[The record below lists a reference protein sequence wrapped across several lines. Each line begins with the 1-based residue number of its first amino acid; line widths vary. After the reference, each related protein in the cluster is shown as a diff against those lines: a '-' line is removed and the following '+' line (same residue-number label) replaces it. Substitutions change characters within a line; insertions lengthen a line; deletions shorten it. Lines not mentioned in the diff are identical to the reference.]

1 MTSIVIPVST
11 PGANESANDLNRA
24 ADAVVKL
31 AKGLDAER
39 AAATAVVQAR
49 REAIATSKAMAQADK
64 DRLATVKAT
73 TEAIKQESAAAR
85 QAAEME
91 MRDII
96 AQRSKLG
103 GGGNGGGGNGGGGGG
118 GNHGGGFSSGI
129 RRHAGLVSG
138 ALSGGMPDIGSVAS
152 GLIAGGGVAV
162 VAAGAAAVGLG
173 IAAVVGSMRQAS
185 EAATRLAENVR
196 HAAEFVRDANHEAGN
211 AAGSA
216 MDSNGSALIAAQTR
230 NPNAL
235 AAARKSVMS
244 LPGVSASD
252 ALSMEKSGLSDG
264 QKKAAAMAAAITGG
278 SVAGYG
284 EKLRSGHVNMSDPNQ
299 MASYL
304 LSMEGRFM
312 SPAATGA
319 AFDLGQQG
327 AGDINDR
334 TRSQATSALDA
345 LSPSSQ
351 SAGAKEGRYDRMK
364 SSLTRNAP
372 LSARAKA
379 NNARQ
384 SDRIKLEEEAE
395 HESFFD
401 QWTGLAGSLFGGA
414 GNKNQQLLK
423 YDRSFL
429 FGENIGSKVVIAN
442 GNKN

>member
-64 DRLATVKAT
+64 DRLASVKAT

-103 GGGNGGGGNGGGGGG
+103 NGGGGNGGGGGG
-118 GNHGGGFSSGI
+118 NHGSGFVSGI
-129 RRHAGLVSG
+129 RRHSGLVSG
-138 ALSGGMPDIGSVAS
+138 ALSGGTPDIGSIAS
-152 GLIAGGGVAV
+152 GLIAGGGVAA
-162 VAAGAAAVGLG
+162 VAAGAAVIGLSV
-173 IAAVVGSMRQAS
+173 AAV
-185 EAATRLAENVR
+185 AAAMHHAEESAKTLAESVR
-196 HAAEFVRDANHEAGN
+196 HAAEFVRDANH
-211 AAGSA
+211 AAGGEGGAA
-216 MDSNGSALIAAQTR
+216 MDSNGSLLVAAQSR
-230 NPNAL
+230 NPGAL
-235 AAARKSVMS
+235 SAARKSVMA
-244 LPGVSASD
+244 LPGVGASD
-252 ALSMEKSGLSDG
+252 ALSFEKQGLSDG
-264 QKKAAAMAAAITGG
+264 QKKAAAMAAAISGG
-278 SVAGYG
+278 SASGYG

-334 TRSQATSALDA
+334 VRSKATSALDA
-345 LSPSSQ
+345 LSPNSQ

-364 SSLTRNAP
+364 SSLLRNPA
-372 LSARAKA
+372 LNARVLQ
-379 NNARQ
+379 NNATQ
-384 SDRIKLEEEAE
+384 AERIKLQEAQ
-395 HESFFD
+395 ESESNYLRVFRDVGDTFGVGNGSAETQLRRFD
-401 QWTGLAGSLFGGA
+401 QTH
-414 GNKNQQLLK
+414 
-423 YDRSFL
+423 L